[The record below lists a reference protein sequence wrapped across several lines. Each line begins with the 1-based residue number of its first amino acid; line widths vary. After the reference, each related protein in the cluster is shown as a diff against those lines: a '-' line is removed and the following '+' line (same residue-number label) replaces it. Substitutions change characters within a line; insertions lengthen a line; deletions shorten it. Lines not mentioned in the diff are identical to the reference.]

1 MSDDKKEYWRWDENN
16 WKAPDKDWKD
26 AKVIT
31 AGVDVGS
38 VSSQAVIMTDGEL
51 YAYANM
57 RTGYNSPQ
65 SATDV
70 MNWAL
75 AASDGLKLDGIHF
88 VVGTGYGRVKVPFS
102 NKAITEIACHA
113 RGGFAYVP
121 KALTLVDI
129 GGQDNEV
136 VKIDDRGLR
145 LDFKMNRKCAAGT
158 GTFIEEIANRMNV
171 PPESLDEMARK
182 AEKRFKIGSYCTV
195 FASTEILAQI
205 RAGASAEELVRGI
218 FESVVDRVMEM
229 IPFEGLILLCGGVVE
244 YHPFIADLFKERIS
258 GEVIVPPHPQLTG
271 AYGAALF
278 ARESAG

>member
-1 MSDDKKEYWRWDENN
+1 MKLFAGIDIGSCTTKAVVIDDE
-16 WKAPDKDWKD
+16 
-26 AKVIT
+26 AKV
-31 AGVDVGS
+31 VGS
-38 VSSQAVIMTDGEL
+38 HVCRSGIDYQKSAEEALENALGERAWNNIPTVS
-51 YAYANM
+51 
-57 RTGYNSPQ
+57 
-65 SATDV
+65 
-70 MNWAL
+70 
-75 AASDGLKLDGIHF
+75 
-88 VVGTGYGRVKVPFS
+88 TGYGRHTIDFASETK
-102 NKAITEIACHA
+102 TEIACHA

-129 GGQDNEV
+129 GGQDNKV

-171 PPESLDEMARK
+171 PPESLDKMARK

-195 FASTEILAQI
+195 FASSEILAHI
-205 RAGASAEELVRGI
+205 RAGASAEELVRGV

-229 IPFEGLILLCGGVVE
+229 IPFEGRVLLCGGVVE
-244 YHPFIADLFKERIS
+244 YYPFIADLFKERIS

-278 ARESAG
+278 ARG